1 MTFAFVQKS
10 AALAFGDAVTSF
22 STSRT
27 GVTAGNLAVVTAS
40 NQTSDATNPAL
51 PVATPTGWT
60 VGMANNGAPLGAN
73 PTYKDSAAVF
83 YKASSAGGTETATWS
98 SLPTDTYI
106 AASIEEFSYSGTCSV
121 DVTGHNEIA
130 GNVGA
135 TSNTVGPIT
144 STASSGLIVGVN
156 GGGVGLST
164 PTTGYTAL
172 FIEPDAN
179 VHTPHS
185 SGYKILSASGSQTMV
200 FPGTGSDTWAGWAG
214 AVVIFKDSGGGGP
227 TATTATA
234 AVGVA
239 TVSGAGASSA
249 KTAGTAA
256 AGTATV
262 SAVASASAVTTA
274 TAAAGV
280 ATVSAVGAGV
290 NGTAAVAATGTSTV
304 SATAAATSRTLGQAD
319 GLATVSGAG
328 ASLAATAGS
337 AAGLATVSGSG
348 AATAATTAT
357 PAVGAATVS
366 GVGSSVAAGQT
377 TAIPADGAA
386 TVSAQASSIV
396 ATTAVPAAGSAF
408 VSATTPSLSGGGD
421 AWGKKKRRQQV
432 QAEVNRLNLEIIK
445 AELAE
450 EAKAESVVEAIGD
463 EYDDD
468 EDVLMLLL

>member
-10 AALAFGDAVTSF
+10 TALAFGDGVTSL

-40 NQTSDATNPAL
+40 NQTSDSTNPAL

-60 VGMANNGAPLGAN
+60 VGMANSGAPLGDS
-73 PTYKDSAAVF
+73 PIYKDSAGLF
-83 YKASSAGGTETATWS
+83 YKASSAGGTETASWS

-106 AASIEEFSYSGTCSV
+106 AASIAEFSYSGTCSV

-144 STASSGLIVGVN
+144 NTTSSGLIVGVN

-172 FIEPDAN
+172 FIEPDASA
-179 VHTPHS
+179 HTPYS
-185 SGYKILSASGSQTMV
+185 AGYKILSSSGSQSMV

-227 TATTATA
+227 TSTTATA
-234 AVGVA
+234 AAGVA

-256 AGTATV
+256 AGAATV
-262 SAVASASAVTTA
+262 SAVASASAVATA
-274 TAAAGV
+274 TAAAGT

-290 NGTAAVAATGTSTV
+290 NGTAATAANGTATV
-304 SATAAATSRTLGQAD
+304 SGAAAATSRTLGQAA
-319 GLATVSGAG
+319 GIATVSGAG

-337 AAGLATVSGSG
+337 AAGVATVSGAG
-348 AATAATTAT
+348 ASSAATTAT
-357 PAVGAATVS
+357 PAAGTAVVS
-366 GVGSSVAAGQT
+366 GVGNSIAAGQT
-377 TAIPADGAA
+377 NAIPADGVA

-396 ATTAVPAAGSAF
+396 ATSAVPAAGSAF
-408 VSATTPSLSGGGD
+408 VSATTPNASGGGD

-432 QAEVNRLNLEIIK
+432 QAEVNARNLEIIR
-445 AELAE
+445 AELAQ
-450 EAKAESVVEAIGD
+450 EAEAVVEAIAD